1 MSVVLACDLGG
12 TSFRAALIDAHGE
25 FRALTSVAGP
35 NSDDGHGFSEID
47 ADLWWRAFCTAADTL
62 AQTAPND
69 FACIAGVA
77 ICGVTRTQVFV
88 DVDGH
93 PVRPAITWKDTRA
106 QAAAARLAEGA
117 EHAEAAAL
125 NGFHPLAR
133 LGWLRESEPAVAA
146 RVAKV
151 LDPKD
156 YLNLRLTGRAASDPV
171 SLARLIAAPALLAAA
186 GFDASV
192 IPDLCDPWESV
203 GGVQSDLPGSLSA
216 LAGCPVFCGS
226 NDTWVGVVGLGA
238 MQPGLAYNISG
249 TTEVLGVMGAQAVA
263 AEGLLTVDWLGQFQL
278 GGPSQNGADIV
289 TWLMSLL
296 ENDAA
301 PGESLEALLA
311 TPRHS
316 QPVIFLPYL
325 QGERVPYWDPSLRG
339 AFVGLNR
346 QHRAGDLAWAVL
358 EGVAFLN
365 RIVLETAEA
374 AIGAQVAEIRFG
386 GGAARNARWQQVK
399 ADVTGRPV
407 AVGETPE
414 PGLLGAAIVAWTGLG
429 RFASLAQA
437 QEKLVRIASRAL
449 PNPTHKAYYD
459 ALFGLFRQ
467 AETALAPVSRSLA
480 NFAVG
485 GARDDA

>member
-12 TSFRAALIDAHGE
+12 TSFRAALIDAQGE
-25 FRALTSVAGP
+25 FRAQTAIAGTI
-35 NSDDGHGFSEID
+35 SDDGNGISDFE
-47 ADLWWRAFCTAADTL
+47 AELWWQAFCTAVGVL
-62 AQTAPND
+62 AETAPDD
-69 FACIAGVA
+69 FAHVVGVT

-88 DVDGH
+88 DAEGR

-106 QAAAARLAEGA
+106 QAAAMRLAEGSD
-117 EHAEAAAL
+117 HAEAAAL

-133 LGWLRESEPAVAA
+133 LAWLRESEPAVAA

-171 SLARLIAAPALLAAA
+171 SLARLIASPALLAAA

-192 IPDLCDPWESV
+192 IPDLCKPWDAV
-203 GGVQSDLPGSLSA
+203 GGVLPDLPGSLSA
-216 LAGCPVFCGS
+216 LSGCPVFCGS
-226 NDTWVGVVGLGA
+226 NDTWTGVVGLGA

-249 TTEVLGVMGAQAVA
+249 TTEVLGVMGTQAVV

-278 GGPSQNGADIV
+278 GGPSQNGAD
-289 TWLMSLL
+289 TASWLMSLL
-296 ENDAA
+296 GTDGDA
-301 PGESLEALLA
+301 GESLDALLA
-311 TPRHS
+311 APRHL

-365 RIVLETAEA
+365 RIVLEAAEA
-374 AIGAQVAEIRFG
+374 AMGAEVSEIRFG
-386 GGAARNARWQQVK
+386 GGAARNPRWQQVK

-407 AVGETPE
+407 AVGDTPE
-414 PGLLGAAIVAWTGLG
+414 SGLLGAAIVAWTGLG
-429 RFASLAQA
+429 QFTSLAQA

-449 PNPTHKAYYD
+449 PDSARKAQYD

-467 AETALAPVSRSLA
+467 VEAALAPVSRGLA

-485 GARDDA
+485 GA